1 MPYRKCASA
10 MTPPSRD
17 SMSVDVSGEEQSLI
31 QASREGNYTLVQAR
45 LLEPEVD
52 PSATDRDHKTA
63 LDHAIESRS
72 YDCEALLR
80 NDAFLRAT
88 CPAYKAEHIRALQI
102 AYDRAKALDPV
113 LFGRALRLEPR
124 LALEMLDNCYQH
136 DATNVLR
143 FSGMPELFGNDDA
156 DTSALDEIVR
166 CENAE
171 ARSLCLEHVV
181 IRRLLAIKWDIV
193 GERIFCKT
201 LLMFALMLF
210 AMVVATAS
218 NYYYMSSIS
227 RALDNVACLD
237 NQSGFN
243 KTTITDFRR
252 NNKQCYIAYQNE
264 REALQKDFGY
274 SMGTL
279 TVVWIAG
286 CYFVLFSLL
295 ALQRLHPDRLWRLA
309 LWVHQGTWPSNEAEL
324 PKSRDN
330 DMSLYK
336 AAAKRYLVRCV
347 LVATAIAS
355 AATAAPV
362 LRYADVNK
370 LFTAMVAVPAIVL
383 WLCAGY
389 FLCVEY
395 GVVLSYDRDLPKH
408 FRLATS
414 RSQYVRTW
422 LFVYLVLPLCTPCR
436 VRFRPYFG
444 SFMNLFRLSTC
455 FLILFLHVPSG
466 FVSVFDI
473 EATPIDE
480 LEDGADAAYV
490 AYVYSGVLIFL
501 SLWLQ
506 VARFFQVHATAG
518 YLVVTLRSVL
528 GDVANFFAFF
538 GVFELGLTGAYYLVY
553 QCTNNAEIPD
563 MWTTFYKSYF
573 ILFGETDE
581 AAFSALHTANQ
592 TVRNIT
598 NVVREL
604 DLPLSLHIFGISLR
618 MVHCAIVTMVLL
630 NLLLAMMNKTVDDRK
645 CDTAR
650 TRGLLAYA
658 EMVLSFEKM
667 AGVPRRQLV
676 FIDRHRTINPIFA
689 ETPFVHELVVDVP
702 APKDATS
709 LRATRSAI
717 ELKASGKVA
726 PATTDLDDIDA
737 QLDALLSKSRYM
749 ME

>member
-1 MPYRKCASA
+1 MALE
-10 MTPPSRD
+10 
-17 SMSVDVSGEEQSLI
+17 VSGGEQSLI
-31 QASREGNYTLVQAR
+31 QASRNGDFAVVQAR
-45 LLEPEVD
+45 LLQPEVD

-63 LDHAIESRS
+63 LDHAIESRR

-88 CPAYKAEHIRALQI
+88 CPEYKAKHVVALQT
-102 AYDRAKALDPV
+102 AYAHRKQVLDPV
-113 LFGRALRLEPR
+113 LFGRALRLEPG
-124 LALEMLDNCYQH
+124 LALQMLDNCYRT
-136 DATNVLR
+136 DASHVLQ
-143 FSGMPELFGNDDA
+143 FNGMLELFGNDDA

-166 CENAE
+166 CEDAD

-193 GERIFCKT
+193 GERIFWKT

-227 RALDNVACLD
+227 RALDNIPCLD

-243 KTTITDFRR
+243 KTTIREFRR
-252 NNKQCYIAYQNE
+252 NNSQCYTDYTNE
-264 REALQKDFGY
+264 REALQGEFRD
-274 SMGTL
+274 SMYTL
-279 TVVWIAG
+279 TTVWITG
-286 CYFVLFSLL
+286 CFLVLFSLA
-295 ALQRLHPDRLWRLA
+295 ALQWLHPDRLWRVA
-309 LWVHQGTWPSNEAEL
+309 LWVHLGVWPSDDAEL
-324 PKSRDN
+324 QKLHDN

-355 AATAAPV
+355 AATASPV
-362 LRYADVNK
+362 VQYANLGD

-389 FLCVEY
+389 FLGVEY
-395 GVVLSYDRDLPKH
+395 GVVLSYDRDHPKL
-408 FRLATS
+408 FCQATS
-414 RSQYVRTW
+414 RSQYLRRW
-422 LFVYLVLPLCTPCR
+422 LYVYTVLPFCAPFR
-436 VRFRPYFG
+436 VRFRPYFN

-455 FLILFLHVPSG
+455 FLILCVHVPIG
-466 FVSVFDI
+466 FVSVFNV
-473 EATPIDE
+473 EETPIDE

-490 AYVYSGVLIFL
+490 AYVYSGVVIFL

-538 GVFELGLTGAYYLVY
+538 GVFELGLTGAYYLIY
-553 QCTNNAEIPD
+553 QCTNNTEIPD

-581 AAFSALHTANQ
+581 AAFSALRNTTRTTRNSTSA
-592 TVRNIT
+592 VRAL
-598 NVVREL
+598 E
-604 DLPLSLHIFGISLR
+604 LPLSLHIYGISLR
-618 MVHCAIVTMVLL
+618 MFHCAIVTMVLL
-630 NLLLAMMNKTVDDRK
+630 NLLLAMMNKTVDRH

-658 EMVLSFEKM
+658 DMVLSFEKM
-667 AGVPRRQLV
+667 AGVPRSQLV
-676 FIDRHRTINPIFA
+676 YIGRHHINPVFA

-702 APKDATS
+702 APRDATS
-709 LRATRSAI
+709 LRATRSAM

-726 PATTDLDDIDA
+726 PVPGTTDLDDMDA
-737 QLDALLSKSRYM
+737 QLDALLSRSR
-749 ME
+749 